1 MRLLHAELEPLRSP
15 AVAVQTRGTMPGDY
29 CSQCSKY
36 GYVLYSKTVSQGIG
50 RMEYLSEIVVGR
62 LRMDCEGSYAEGIS
76 EGLNA
81 LQSLQS
87 NG

>member
-1 MRLLHAELEPLRSP
+1 MRLLHAGLEPLRSP
-15 AVAVQTRGTMPGDY
+15 DVAVQTRGTMPQDY

-36 GYVLYSKTVSQGIG
+36 GYVLYSTMVSQGIG
-50 RMEYLSEIVVGR
+50 RMEYLSVIVIGR
-62 LRMDCEGSYAEGIS
+62 LTIDCEDSYAEGIS
-76 EGLNA
+76 EGLDA